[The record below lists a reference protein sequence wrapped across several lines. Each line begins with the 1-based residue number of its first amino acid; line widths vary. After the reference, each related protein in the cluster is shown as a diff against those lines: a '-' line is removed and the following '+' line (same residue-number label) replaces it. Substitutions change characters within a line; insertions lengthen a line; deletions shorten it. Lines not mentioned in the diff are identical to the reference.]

1 MSRSAA
7 ESVHSSTFVRRD
19 VGSLYVRHVNQT
31 LAIPVTRVANRLG
44 MTPNGLTAVGVA
56 LWVAGCAVVLTFNS
70 SLWGLALA
78 GALWS
83 ISYVFDSADGQLA
96 RLQRSGS
103 EFGGWLDHT
112 IDAARSLSVSLSIAM
127 VLVIREYGLL
137 PLAFVFIGIIVT
149 ETAYFGLLNSPGTDL
164 SQESANRMRGKKRLI
179 SEPIRLIAET
189 GVSVWY
195 VLALYSARASVI
207 VFGLWA
213 LASAINSVYLL
224 AREFRTLSAQTT
236 RA

>member
-1 MSRSAA
+1 MKRGAS
-7 ESVHSSTFVRRD
+7 ESIPSSTFVRRD

-31 LAIPVTRVANRLG
+31 LAIPVTRTAYRLG

-56 LWVAGCAVVLTFNS
+56 LWVAGCAAVLTFYS
-70 SLWGLALA
+70 SIWGLALS

-83 ISYVFDSADGQLA
+83 TSYVFDSADGQLA
-96 RLQRSGS
+96 RLQHSGS

-127 VLVIREYGLL
+127 VLVIRNFGIL

-149 ETAYFGLLNSPGTDL
+149 ETKYFGLLISPSTDL
-164 SQESANRMRGKKRLI
+164 SQESANRVRGKRRLV
-179 SEPIRLIAET
+179 SEPIRLVAET

-195 VLALYSARASVI
+195 VLALSSARASIV
-207 VFGLWA
+207 VFGIWA
-213 LASAINSVYLL
+213 LASAINSAYLL
-224 AREFRTLSAQTT
+224 AREFRVLSAQTP
-236 RA
+236 RS